1 MTTIAEATGRVA
13 ALRRYPVKSM
23 LGEQRAALELSPLGV
38 AGDRRYAF
46 IDDETGRVAT
56 AKNPRLWRRL
66 LQCSATTGPDGVVI
80 ALPDG
85 RAVPVG
91 AADAP
96 VSNLVGR
103 SVHVA
108 DERAAGAVVERSDP
122 VDVLAHGVD
131 ADIEA
136 ALLEIAQG
144 TPGGGFVDHSPVHL
158 ITTATLD
165 AVGLD
170 RAEAVRYRPNIVI
183 ETPAGCPPFV
193 ENDWVGAT
201 IRLGEAEL
209 RGTLP
214 TPRCSVPTLEHGSM
228 PRSPQAVRY
237 GLEHNRVEAGEF
249 GVLPCAGLYAEVVAG
264 GTVREGD
271 AVHLSAGA

>member
-1 MTTIAEATGRVA
+1 MKTMSTDVTGRVA
-13 ALRRYPVKSM
+13 ALHRYPVKSM
-23 LGEQRAALELSPLGV
+23 LGERCTALEFGPLGV
-38 AGDRRYAF
+38 AGDRRHAF

-66 LQCSATTGPDGVVI
+66 LQCSAATVSDGVVI

-85 RAVPVG
+85 RAVPVDG
-91 AADAP
+91 AAQS
-96 VSNLVGR
+96 VSELVGR
-103 SVHVA
+103 RVYLA
-108 DERAAGAVVERSDP
+108 DERSAGAVVERSDP
-122 VDVLAHGVD
+122 VDVLAHGID
-131 ADIEA
+131 NAIET

-144 TPGGGFVDHSPVHL
+144 TPGGAFVDHSPVHL

-170 RAEAVRYRPNIVI
+170 RVEALRYRPNIVI
-183 ETPAGCPPFV
+183 ETPDGCPPFV

-201 IRLGEAEL
+201 ISLGDVEL

-214 TPRCSVPTLEHGSM
+214 TPRCSVPTLEHGPM
-228 PRSPQAVRY
+228 PQSPSAVRY
-237 GLEHNRVEAGEF
+237 VIEHNRVEAGEF

-264 GTVREGD
+264 GTVSEGD
-271 AVHLSAGA
+271 DARISG